1 MRQIRYIFTC
11 SLLLHTRERLGDIM
25 SVLSISSCLHSGY
38 RSYQIL
44 PQKSKRMGQMSKSFL
59 ILGHFILLT
68 CFIGVSAC
76 SRPSVPDDGEWK
88 LLGGSTIVWS
98 PDGSCIAV
106 NEFLIN
112 NNGTNPKQS
121 RVRVICQRN
130 GNVDST
136 TIAKAIFPCW
146 LNEYQLL
153 FLEVLDNKSNKKV
166 NISSYDVK
174 SGTKDAITTITH
186 SVTYP
191 VVSISSDT
199 VLFIAPSES
208 NTKFMVLSLANKT
221 FQEVDKLPRGV
232 LISQIDYDLESG
244 HLAYYHP
251 EKMALVVQDTRSWKI
266 LWELLLDFEFDEVEF
281 IRWGDGSHILVAFSH
296 SSGEHFDLISVDITS
311 KEIRRILSSQYLP
324 LNLWVSRTGLAS
336 LVLVDPQN
344 TQARTAVIDW
354 RAGDIKGCLSSEVR
368 VASVSSVHSDFFVM
382 RKGSDPTEVFLT
394 SIELKQLLEPCEE
407 VIK

>member
-11 SLLLHTRERLGDIM
+11 SFLLHTRERLDDIM

-38 RSYQIL
+38 KSHQTL
-44 PQKSKRMGQMSKSFL
+44 PQKSKRMEQVRKSFL
-59 ILGHFILLT
+59 ILGYFILLT
-68 CFIGVSAC
+68 CFFGVSAC
-76 SRPSVPDDGEWK
+76 SRTSVPDDGEWK

-106 NEFLIN
+106 NEFLV

-121 RVRVICQRN
+121 RVRVICLRN

-153 FLEVLDNKSNKKV
+153 FLEDFGNKLNEKT
-166 NISSYDVK
+166 NISLYDLK
-174 SGTKDAITTITH
+174 SRSKETITTITH
-186 SVTYP
+186 SLTYP
-191 VVSISSDT
+191 VFSISSDA
-199 VLFIAPSES
+199 VLFITQSES
-208 NTKFMVLSLANKT
+208 NTKFEMLSLANRT
-221 FQEVDKLPRGV
+221 FREVDELPRGV
-232 LISQIDYDLESG
+232 LISQIDYNLESG

-251 EKMALVVQDTRSWKI
+251 EKNVLVVQDARSWKV
-266 LWELLLDFEFDEVEF
+266 LLEASFDFDFDEVEF
-281 IRWGDGSHILVAFSH
+281 IRWGDGSHILVAVSH
-296 SSGEHFDLISVDITS
+296 SSGEHFDLVSVDITS
-311 KEIRRILSSQYLP
+311 KEIRCILSSQYLP

-336 LVLVDPQN
+336 LVLVSPEN
-344 TQARTAVIDW
+344 IQARTAVIDW
-354 RAGDIKGCLSSEVR
+354 RTGDIEGCLSSEVR

-382 RKGSDPTEVFLT
+382 RKGSDPTELFL
-394 SIELKQLLEPCEE
+394 SSNELRRLLGPCEE